1 MKKLSKDENK
11 LADDFS
17 KGKFKKVS
25 TKLDLKAMALASK
38 EARINLRLQVDV
50 LSYFQS
56 LAEKQGIPYQTLINS
71 VLYKMATG
79 QLIDKGDEGLMQ
91 RLEKIS
97 KKIDDLKKGA

>member
-1 MKKLSKDENK
+1 MKKLTKEEKK
-11 LADDFS
+11 LADDFA
-17 KGKFKKVS
+17 KGKFKKIS
-25 TKLDLKAMALASK
+25 SNLDLKAMALASK

-79 QLIDKGDEGLMQ
+79 QLIDRDDEGLLQ

-97 KKIDDLKKGA
+97 KKIDELKKGA